1 MDETMIHIGAQAG
14 RSNKCG
20 VLIGTML
27 TAMCGAAQP
36 PLPFPSGD
44 VHWTVNSIQ
53 MGASYPS
60 TTYATMGDSTFNGF
74 TYRKIGRVENM
85 GSPWQPEDLIY
96 SGSLRDDS
104 GRWLFVPSWSAEEY
118 PLFDFTGEVGDTVSI
133 HNPGATVDP
142 MDYVVQAIGTV
153 ATLAGERRMWTIQPP
168 EYPGF
173 DEYFI
178 EGIGSTYGLFGH
190 GIFLFDVGLQLVC
203 MEQNGELIYRIPEAE
218 SCIYLSTSTPD
229 LENDLQ
235 IAISPNPANEEIRL
249 GLPQTDHTTATISLH
264 DALGRSVAIG
274 VERSGQNMMLDVSRL
289 PTGLYTVTLS
299 APGMPVTSARVMVQR

>member
-1 MDETMIHIGAQAG
+1 MKWHVITC
-14 RSNKCG
+14 S
-20 VLIGTML
+20 LL
-27 TAMCGAAQP
+27 TALHGTAQP
-36 PLPFPSGD
+36 PLPFPTGD
-44 VHWTVNSIQ
+44 VRWTVNSIQ

-60 TTYATMGDSTFNGF
+60 TTYVTMGDSTFNGF

-96 SGSLRDDS
+96 CGNLRDDS

-118 PLFDFTGEVGDTVSI
+118 PLFDFTGVVGDTVSM
-133 HNPGATVDP
+133 HNPGTTVDP
-142 MDYVVQAIGTV
+142 VDYVVQAISTV
-153 ATLAGERRMWTIQPP
+153 ATLAGERRMWTLQPP

-190 GIFLFDVGLQLVC
+190 GIFLFDVGSQLVC

-218 SCIYLSTSTPD
+218 SCLYLSTNTSD

-249 GLPQTDHTTATISLH
+249 GLPQTDLTTATISLH
-264 DALGRSVAIG
+264 DALGRSVPVG
-274 VERSGQNMMLDVSRL
+274 LERSGQNMILDVSRL
-289 PTGLYTVTLS
+289 PTGLYTVTVS
-299 APGMPVTSARVMVQR
+299 APGLPVTSARVMVER